1 MRSCGISET
10 ERVIDLHLH
19 TTVSDGSY
27 TPAELVC
34 HAAELGLAAVAV
46 TDHDAVAGC
55 AEAAAV
61 GESLGVEVVPG
72 IEISTKYGGPV
83 HLLGYYVD
91 TASPAL
97 REVLDWI
104 VHDRDERNKKIAAL
118 MAADGLP
125 VSYEEMHRRFGA
137 VIGRPHFAQVLM
149 ELGLASDTA
158 DAFARYVEKGRRY
171 YVGRSFLSL
180 ERSMEIILEAGG
192 LPVLAHPFQYRLDD
206 AALRALIEHCLAL
219 GMRGMECRYSGYT
232 KEQED
237 YLESLAE
244 EYGLLKTGG
253 SDFHGKSKP
262 TISMGSGKGRLHVPY
277 SFLAELKRAAGR
289 A

>member
-1 MRSCGISET
+1 MRSCEISEI

-27 TPAELVC
+27 TPTELVR

-46 TDHDAVAGC
+46 TDHDSVDGC
-55 AEAAAV
+55 AEAVAA
-61 GESLGVEVVPG
+61 GTELGIEVIPG

-97 REVLDWI
+97 REVLEGI
-104 VHDRDERNKKIAAL
+104 VRDRDERNRKVAAL
-118 MAADGLP
+118 MAADGLD

-137 VIGRPHFAQVLM
+137 VIGRPHFAQILT
-149 ELGLASDTA
+149 ELGLASDTE
-158 DAFARYVEKGRRY
+158 DAFARYVEKGQRY

-180 ERSMEIILEAGG
+180 ERSVEVILEAGG

-219 GMRGMECRYSGYT
+219 GLRGMECRYSGYT

-237 YLESLAE
+237 HLESLAE
-244 EYGLLKTGG
+244 EYGLIKTGG
-253 SDFHGKSKP
+253 SDFHGESKP
-262 TISMGSGKGRLHVPY
+262 AIAMGSGKGRLRVPY
-277 SFLAELKRAAGR
+277 TFLEELKKAAGR
-289 A
+289 S

>member
-27 TPAELVC
+27 TPAELVR

-104 VHDRDERNKKIAAL
+104 VHDRDERNKKIAAI
-118 MAADGLP
+118 MAAP
-125 VSYEEMHRRFGA
+125 V
-137 VIGRPHFAQVLM
+137 
-149 ELGLASDTA
+149 
-158 DAFARYVEKGRRY
+158 
-171 YVGRSFLSL
+171 FLSFFL
-180 ERSMEIILEAGG
+180 GALLWREAMKKA
-192 LPVLAHPFQYRLDD
+192 PCYW
-206 AALRALIEHCLAL
+206 
-219 GMRGMECRYSGYT
+219 
-232 KEQED
+232 
-237 YLESLAE
+237 
-244 EYGLLKTGG
+244 
-253 SDFHGKSKP
+253 
-262 TISMGSGKGRLHVPY
+262 
-277 SFLAELKRAAGR
+277 AELLLGVLLWRVAASVPVASFAVGLVTVPLGVGVLTLLLGKRRNRDTRFSQMLDAGTGDGV
-289 A
+289 